1 VEGGVGSQE
10 IAFGFSVTDTMFV
23 STCCAYPTAGILR
36 ITAGGMIPATVDFGD
51 GTCDNVATLTIAGH
65 SQQITLGN

>member
-1 VEGGVGSQE
+1 
-10 IAFGFSVTDTMFV
+10 
-23 STCCAYPTAGILR
+23 
-36 ITAGGMIPATVDFGD
+36 MIPATVDFGD